1 MNFRRRARTM
11 KRPVLIATNQAAVT
25 PALAA
30 AAKRH
35 FQLKAGAACRIKQI
49 CAAADICQRLR
60 EIGFCEE
67 QIVKRLPNQ
76 TSVICQVCNARLAVS
91 VVLAELILVEPIE
104 EPLEMALGA

>member
-1 MNFRRRARTM
+1 MTNMRLRDASG
-11 KRPVLIATNQAAVT
+11 IAASREGYSSFC
-25 PALAA
+25 PLS
-30 AAKRH
+30 
-35 FQLKAGAACRIKQI
+35 QLKAGAACRIKQI